1 MKSYKGYTTTYAND
15 HRGHAIHCCLYHPD
29 ILCHIGSN
37 QHGNFWI
44 NTDAALVSAKEYIDR
59 KLQEADDDEAKRHGG
74 EWDDYYQ
81 NRGKLDE

>member
-1 MKSYKGYTTTYAND
+1 MKSYMSYTTTYENT

-29 ILCHIGSN
+29 ILCHIDSH

-44 NTDAALVSAKEYIDR
+44 NTDAALLSAREYIDR
-59 KLQEADDDEAKRHGG
+59 KLQEADDDAKKHGG